1 MLWFNFIPRLNFI
14 FFCFKIIIT
23 HYHTQKQ
30 KTIQVKPRI
39 QLNHNV
45 YIVAIKR
52 QKEIQMKK
60 A

>member
-1 MLWFNFIPRLNFI
+1 MLWFNFILGLNFI

-23 HYHTQKQ
+23 NYQTPKQ
-30 KTIQVKPRI
+30 KKIQVEPRI
-39 QLNHNV
+39 QLNHNI

-52 QKEIQMKK
+52 QKQIQMKK